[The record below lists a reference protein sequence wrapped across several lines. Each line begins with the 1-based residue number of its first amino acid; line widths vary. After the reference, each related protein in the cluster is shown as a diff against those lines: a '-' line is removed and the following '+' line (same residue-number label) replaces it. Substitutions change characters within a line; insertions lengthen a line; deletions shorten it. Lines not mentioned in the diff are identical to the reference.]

1 MRVATAEFSD
11 GSKGPILI
19 VDDRYVDLR
28 EYGFNDVRA
37 VLESMT
43 VDPHEILRIGEKA
56 DGTHE
61 LKLVKIKAPIE
72 RPGKLLC
79 LGLNYLDHARELGF
93 EIPREPI
100 VFAKAPTAIIGP
112 EEPIVIP
119 SCVKEADYEA
129 EMAIV
134 IGVKAKNVKAE
145 EAYDV
150 IAGYTA
156 FNDVSARDH
165 EFRYGGQW
173 FRGKS
178 FDTFAPLGPYI
189 VSKEEIRDPHSL
201 DIELRL
207 NGQVMQKSTTR
218 NMIFKIPE
226 IIEFISQ
233 GMTLEPGDVIATGT
247 PPGVGLRRKPPVFLK
262 HGDVIEVFISKIGV
276 LRNPVVFEG
285 QTS

>member
-100 VFAKAPTAIIGP
+100 VFAKAPTA
-112 EEPIVIP
+112 
-119 SCVKEADYEA
+119 
-129 EMAIV
+129 
-134 IGVKAKNVKAE
+134 
-145 EAYDV
+145 
-150 IAGYTA
+150 
-156 FNDVSARDH
+156 
-165 EFRYGGQW
+165 
-173 FRGKS
+173 
-178 FDTFAPLGPYI
+178 
-189 VSKEEIRDPHSL
+189 
-201 DIELRL
+201 
-207 NGQVMQKSTTR
+207 
-218 NMIFKIPE
+218 
-226 IIEFISQ
+226 
-233 GMTLEPGDVIATGT
+233 
-247 PPGVGLRRKPPVFLK
+247 
-262 HGDVIEVFISKIGV
+262 
-276 LRNPVVFEG
+276 
-285 QTS
+285 